1 MTAPERYKRK
11 KLIFTWL
18 SRNFGVKMS
27 FFIIAQNLMGV
38 FERYNINVDYLYDSK
53 SHLSHI
59 FSTYTHQAHS
69 ISYHLSPKHDFEQ
82 KFIVIS
88 TFRIFQSVPDVY
100 KSCKNYLRQIFERK
114 SEIFLNVLAPQRLRT
129 PEASCSFSLPLQ
141 GGVSRNQ
148 IFMYDFVVMTMSMT
162 T

>member
-38 FERYNINVDYLYDSK
+38 FERYNMKVDYLYDSK

-69 ISYHLSPKHDFEQ
+69 ISYHLSPKHYFEQ
-82 KFIVIS
+82 KFIV
-88 TFRIFQSVPDVY
+88 T
-100 KSCKNYLRQIFERK
+100 
-114 SEIFLNVLAPQRLRT
+114 RT
-129 PEASCSFSLPLQ
+129 PTPF
-141 GGVSRNQ
+141 
-148 IFMYDFVVMTMSMT
+148 F
-162 T
+162 